1 MKTNCDARPTLVARR
16 MAEKYSAEDVA
27 AIFKAGVLLA
37 RKVSCFESALTE
49 ALPAAAR
56 VEVSKLIRAVL

>member
-1 MKTNCDARPTLVARR
+1 

-49 ALPAAAR
+49 ALPAATR
-56 VEVSKLIRAVL
+56 VEVSKLLRAVL